1 MRLRGTRYGE
11 RYGDVLGEGICQAG
25 ACNDNDSVTRMLVL
39 MKEEYETSLD
49 KDWVGIVECK
59 CDMKHYRLTGA
70 I

>member
-1 MRLRGTRYGE
+1 M
-11 RYGDVLGEGICQAG
+11 LGEGTCQAG

-49 KDWVGIVECK
+49 KDWVGIVECR